1 MEKFVLLWLA
11 VLNLLAFLL
20 CGIDKW
26 KAKKARWRIPE
37 TTLLLFAVLGGSI
50 GAWVGMKVWRH
61 KTQHKKFNIGI
72 PVIIV
77 LQILVIIYLQ
87 V

>member
-1 MEKFVLLWLA
+1 MDLIGYVLLA
-11 VLNLLAFLL
+11 LNFVAFFIY
-20 CGIDKW
+20 GIDKL
-26 KAKKARWRIPE
+26 KAKRSRWRIPE
-37 TTLLLFAVLGGSI
+37 TTLLLFALLGGSI

-61 KTQHKKFNIGI
+61 KTQHKKFYIGI